1 MSRTAT
7 DIAIRWK
14 RRLPQHWRDSGVS
27 RRVLPGVMDP
37 AMTAANATHNTCLI
51 LLHERIAYPESA
63 LHWVRLPSLDSA
75 EICVRAAT
83 EVCTIIGK
91 FLEQR
96 PAPYALTPQLG
107 LCAYVSA
114 RSLLGKPFLSCH
126 SKLSRLKLGTVHW
139 QYYRTPLAQ
148 PFWLLLQNLDT
159 MNDRWTAQKMSDQI
173 QSTSLFS
180 QFARRLRKMH
190 ADYNLDICVQI
201 DKTEPL
207 YQHIPATIN
216 LSARSWLSPSILATD
231 HDQEHPRVSQDPT
244 AIQSRKAV
252 DAQDPDLETQA
263 NMMWGT
269 IGVMPPTERSEEDSD
284 LLAISQTL
292 LSSEFTSMDRIVSFE
307 EMMLGHTS
315 EAWDFS

>member
-1 MSRTAT
+1 
-7 DIAIRWK
+7 
-14 RRLPQHWRDSGVS
+14 
-27 RRVLPGVMDP
+27 
-37 AMTAANATHNTCLI
+37 
-51 LLHERIAYPESA
+51 
-63 LHWVRLPSLDSA
+63 
-75 EICVRAAT
+75 
-83 EVCTIIGK
+83 VCTIIGK

-114 RSLLGKPFLSCH
+114 RSLLGKPILSCH
-126 SKLSRLKLGTVHW
+126 LKRLGLKLGTVHW

-159 MNDRWTAQKMSDQI
+159 MNDRWTDQNISDQI

-180 QFARRLRKMH
+180 QFAGRLRKMH
-190 ADYNLDICVQI
+190 ADYNLDLCVQI

-216 LSARSWLSPSILATD
+216 LSARHWLSPSVLATD
-231 HDQEHPRVSQDPT
+231 LDQEHPRISHGPT
-244 AIQSRKAV
+244 SIQSRNTV
-252 DAQDPDLETQA
+252 NPRDPDLETQV

-269 IGVMPPTERSEEDSD
+269 VGVVPPTECSEEDSD

-307 EMMLGHTS
+307 EMMLGNTS